1 MTRNV
6 KIYRKN
12 VGNRQAAKNRR
23 GKKFALN
30 VDEVLRFSGHPKSIS
45 LRNWTKFNLDFS
57 TRLFNKRYYKT

>member
-12 VGNRQAAKNRR
+12 AGNRQAAKNWR

-30 VDEVLRFSGHPKSIS
+30 VDEVLRFSGHSKSIS
-45 LRNWTKFNLDFS
+45 LGN
-57 TRLFNKRYYKT
+57 